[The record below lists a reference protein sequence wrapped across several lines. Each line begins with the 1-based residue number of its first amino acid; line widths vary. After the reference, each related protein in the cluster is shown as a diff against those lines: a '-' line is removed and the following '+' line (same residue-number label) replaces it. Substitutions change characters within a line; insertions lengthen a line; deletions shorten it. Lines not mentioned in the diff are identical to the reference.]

1 VNLSEKK
8 MQLSKHAQTRVQQR
22 GIPPMLIDLLI
33 QFGSSERA
41 GSGVSKMY
49 FDKPSRRRVK
59 AYAGRLGSLLDEYL
73 DVYAVVTDDMTVITT
88 GHRYQRVS
96 HQ

>member
-1 VNLSEKK
+1 
-8 MQLSKHAQTRVQQR
+8 MHLSKHAQTRAQQR
-22 GIPPMLIDLLI
+22 SIPPMLIDLLL

-59 AYAGRLGSLLDEYL
+59 AYAGPLGSLLDEYL
-73 DVYAVVTDDMTVITT
+73 DVYAVVTDDMKVITT
-88 GHRYQRVS
+88 GHRNQRIDN
-96 HQ
+96 Q